1 MKLLMM
7 MISDRMLLSILNYFP
22 VAMLLLW
29 NLPGLSNGEAQLL
42 ATPKD
47 AIVNVGSNTNLTC
60 IVAETCDKTIMEL
73 QWIISWDTTASVQ
86 VIPADITQEITGYH
100 YGKNAE
106 RGEYVVEYESK
117 LLGSSG
123 SDCTHVVHITVLHI
137 KNTTLRDAGTFA
149 CGSEGQKAKVTVI
162 ETLSKEND
170 LAGCDLI
177 TVVIGLTC
185 VVGWCLAVVEFSVL
199 ICTCLKKPKHAARR
213 RRIKRNVSVLLP
225 QSRRANY
232 DVRMKKRSAA
242 ANNGYEDDD
251 MVQHVPRMIE
261 IEPEEK
267 ENMSPEEKQQFY
279 MNITD
284 NAKSNIHE
292 DEGFPKRVPLVTF
305 SSGLEPSSSSASPSS
320 LPGNN
325 KKRDRKYRPKKK
337 NVSPKKRP
345 DTLAVVKPFGLKESQ
360 RSNPIFDDGDTD
372 GDVYVNLPSPTETKT
387 PPDDFVND
395 VEEDEMVSTPL

>member
-1 MKLLMM
+1 
-7 MISDRMLLSILNYFP
+7 MISDRMLLSILSYLP
-22 VAMLLLW
+22 VVILILW
-29 NLPGLSNGEAQLL
+29 NLQGVCNGEAQLL

-86 VIPADITQEITGYH
+86 VIPANITQEITGYH
-100 YGKNAE
+100 YGKDAE
-106 RGEYVVEYESK
+106 RGEYIVEYESK

-162 ETLSKEND
+162 ETSSKEND

-199 ICTCLKKPKHAARR
+199 ICMCLKKPKHAARR
-213 RRIKRNVSVLLP
+213 RKIKRSVSVLLP

-232 DVRMKKRSAA
+232 DVRMNKRSAA
-242 ANNGYEDDD
+242 VNNGYEDDDD
-251 MVQHVPRMIE
+251 MVQHVPRMVE

-267 ENMSPEEKQQFY
+267 EHMSSEEKQQFY
-279 MNITD
+279 VNVTE
-284 NAKSNIHE
+284 NAKSHIHE
-292 DEGFPKRVPLVTF
+292 DDGFPKRVPLVTF
-305 SSGLEPSSSSASPSS
+305 SSSGLEPSSSLASPSS
-320 LPGNN
+320 MPGQN
-325 KKRDRKYRPKKK
+325 KKKDRKYRPKKK
-337 NVSPKKRP
+337 NGSPKKRP
-345 DTLAVVKPFGLKESQ
+345 DTLAIVKPFGLQESQ
-360 RSNPIFDDGDTD
+360 RSNPVFDEDTD
-372 GDVYVNLPSPTETKT
+372 GDMYLNLPSSKETKT
-387 PPDDFVND
+387 RPDDFVND